1 MKTFHPFDPGY
12 LIPLAPGQAAG
23 VILGRQLRGRIPYA
37 LHYAM
42 CALRSWGWKNR
53 LGVLGELL
61 ARRRGRGADAGGLG
75 RST

>member
-1 MKTFHPFDPGY
+1 M
-12 LIPLAPGQAAG
+12 
-23 VILGRQLRGRIPYA
+23 ILGRQLRGRIPYA